1 MAINGC
7 GGRCG
12 MGDLGSMALVQLL
25 GGLSAFGDLGFVE
38 HQAYDLGNLSE
49 GYPLG
54 DVEIAGEDYSGGDSY
69 GGDYSQQYDDYTPA
83 QAPDNSDLPYST
95 DMPPQG
101 AADQAALADI
111 IAQRRQAIADAMK
124 QRDVQQAKVADLDH
138 QIVDILNPQYQQA
151 LQSGDQEAAV
161 KIGGQIRI
169 LNFQRAEAV
178 QKALDWAAFQATAS
192 QMTKNAYAQMQ
203 LQQLYYQTMQ
213 QDPSTAQAIAQVY
226 QEIGQATMAVKA
238 ARAAQIQQKK
248 MEDQQYRQSL
258 IQSQSDRVTAAQND
272 ITTKK
277 AALVAAQKAYTRAS
291 AVGASGRT
299 TAAAGPARKKVETA
313 AGDYNAAVQTLKQ
326 QQQILQSLTTQ
337 ASSLPAPTVAEG
349 IAPQSLPD
357 AGLEG
362 LDDVAP
368 YCTVYTR
375 DGYGP
380 TCAQASIINL
390 GANLGWDEPAM
401 PYVAQG
407 VRGIARSLGELGS
420 WWDVAE
426 KLTVVGA
433 TGVAEQM
440 KADEAT
446 RKAKAQSDLFQA
458 ACESDC
464 RGSKE
469 NQGNS
474 SLMQA
479 CLIRCRAG
487 VSSASLVK
495 SPVLPMPA
503 KQGLF
508 ERPGVVLALAV
519 VGGGVLAGLYMAA
532 KKPAGATQVSGLHS
546 RRRRRSHRRR
556 R

>member
-12 MGDLGSMALVQLL
+12 MGDLGMGLVQLL
-25 GGLSAFGDLGFVE
+25 GGLSAFGDLGYVE
-38 HQAYDLGNLSE
+38 HQAYDLGDLSE

-54 DVEIAGEDYSGGDSY
+54 DVEIAGEEYNGGGQY
-69 GGDYSQQYDDYTPA
+69 GGGEDYTQQYDDYSPA
-83 QAPDNSDLPYST
+83 AAPDNSDLYAPQYAAS
-95 DMPPQG
+95 MPPQS
-101 AADQAALADI
+101 AADQEALADI
-111 IAQRRQAIADAMK
+111 IAARRQAIADAMK
-124 QRDVQQAKVADLDH
+124 QRDIQTQKVAELDQ
-138 QIVDILNPQYQQA
+138 QIVNVLNPQYQQA
-151 LQSGDQEAAV
+151 LQSGNEEQAV

-192 QMTKNAYAQMQ
+192 QMTKNARAQFD

-213 QDPSTAQAIAQVY
+213 TDPQTAYAIAQVY
-226 QEIGQATMAVKA
+226 QEIGQATMQIKA
-238 ARAAQIQQKK
+238 ARAQQVQQKK
-248 MEDQQYRQSL
+248 LEDQQYRQSL
-258 IQSQSDRVTAAQND
+258 IQAQSDRVTQAMTD
-272 ITTKK
+272 IQTKK
-277 AALVAAQKAYTRAS
+277 TALTRAMKAYTQAS
-291 AVGASGRT
+291 AVRSGGRST
-299 TAAAGPARKKVETA
+299 TATQQQKKAQTA
-313 AGDYNAAVQTLKQ
+313 QADYNTAQQTFAEQKR
-326 QQQILQSLTTQ
+326 ILVSLTAQ
-337 ASSLPAPTVAEG
+337 AQALPAPTVASG

-362 LDDVAP
+362 LDAMAP

-380 TCAQASIINL
+380 TCAQASVINL
-390 GANLGWDEPAM
+390 GANLGWDDEAM
-401 PYVAQG
+401 PLLNNGVAQ
-407 VRGIARSLGELGS
+407 IAQAFGELGS

-433 TGVAEQM
+433 TGVATEMKSREAEQ
-440 KADEAT
+440 
-446 RKAKAQSDLFQA
+446 KAKAQSSLFQA

-487 VSSASLVK
+487 VSSSSSKAV
-495 SPVLPMPA
+495 VLPMPA
-503 KQGLF
+503 KKGLLDS
-508 ERPGVVLALAV
+508 PGVVLALAV
-519 VGGGVLAGLYMAA
+519 VGGGIIAGVVMASR
-532 KKPAGATQVSGLHS
+532 KPQTAPMQGLHS
-546 RRRRRSHRRR
+546 RRRRSHRRR